1 MLFFANHLFK
11 NLFANSIALYTLQP
25 MQIFYQNSITVAEIH
40 AYGHCSEIC
49 SDIILMPQFLEIVR
63 NIF

>member
-49 SDIILMPQFLEIVR
+49 SDI
-63 NIF
+63 